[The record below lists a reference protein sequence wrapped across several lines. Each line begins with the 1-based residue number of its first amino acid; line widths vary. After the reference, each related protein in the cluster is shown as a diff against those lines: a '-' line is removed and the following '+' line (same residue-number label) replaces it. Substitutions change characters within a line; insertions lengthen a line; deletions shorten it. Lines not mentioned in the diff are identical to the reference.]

1 MRRPIA
7 LALVLAILA
16 ILALTLSGCSTLRNL
31 RNEAS
36 CGFGR
41 DYVCV
46 LARPGELVCGCVAK
60 DRP

>member
-7 LALVLAILA
+7 LALVLAV
-16 ILALTLSGCSTLRNL
+16 LALTLSGCSTLRNL

-36 CGFGR
+36 CGLGR

-46 LARPGELVCGCVAK
+46 SARPGELVCGCVAK